1 MNHLQDAHMQP
12 ELQLSGN
19 AATIPTSV
27 PVASSMPS
35 EAPSYSSIQ
44 AANSSLMEEDE
55 IKELESGDDF
65 IHVSVRKKIWSSR
78 KIHEIPLSANF
89 LPLISGDRPFQGW
102 GGHVLIH
109 GIQSGYQNKQ
119 QLFQEKGVG
128 RYQTI

>member
-1 MNHLQDAHMQP
+1 MQP

-65 IHVSVRKKIWSSR
+65 IHVSVRIEKKKNWSSR
-78 KIHEIPLSANF
+78 KIHENPCSANF
-89 LPLISGDRPFQGW
+89 LPLISGDRSF
-102 GGHVLIH
+102 
-109 GIQSGYQNKQ
+109 
-119 QLFQEKGVG
+119 
-128 RYQTI
+128 

>member
-1 MNHLQDAHMQP
+1 MQP

-65 IHVSVRKKIWSSR
+65 IHVSVRIEKKKIGVAEKFM
-78 KIHEIPLSANF
+78 KIHA
-89 LPLISGDRPFQGW
+89 
-102 GGHVLIH
+102 VLI
-109 GIQSGYQNKQ
+109 
-119 QLFQEKGVG
+119 FCP
-128 RYQTI
+128 

>member
-27 PVASSMPS
+27 PIASSMPS

-65 IHVSVRKKIWSSR
+65 IHVSVRKNWSSR
-78 KIHEIPLSANF
+78 KIREIPHSANF
-89 LPLISGDRPFQGW
+89 LPLISGDWPFQGW
-102 GGHVLIH
+102 RGHVLLH

>member
-1 MNHLQDAHMQP
+1 MQP

-65 IHVSVRKKIWSSR
+65 IHVSVRKKIGSSR
-78 KIHEIPLSANF
+78 KIRENPQSANF
-89 LPLISGDRPFQGW
+89 LPPNFR
-102 GGHVLIH
+102 
-109 GIQSGYQNKQ
+109 
-119 QLFQEKGVG
+119 
-128 RYQTI
+128 

>member
-27 PVASSMPS
+27 PVASSMPP
-35 EAPSYSSIQ
+35 APSYSSIQ

-65 IHVSVRKKIWSSR
+65 IHVSVRKEFS
-78 KIHEIPLSANF
+78 EIKF
-89 LPLISGDRPFQGW
+89 
-102 GGHVLIH
+102 
-109 GIQSGYQNKQ
+109 
-119 QLFQEKGVG
+119 
-128 RYQTI
+128 

>member
-1 MNHLQDAHMQP
+1 MQP

-65 IHVSVRKKIWSSR
+65 IHVSVRKIGVAEK
-78 KIHEIPLSANF
+78 F
-89 LPLISGDRPFQGW
+89 LKFHS
-102 GGHVLIH
+102 VLI
-109 GIQSGYQNKQ
+109 
-119 QLFQEKGVG
+119 FCP
-128 RYQTI
+128 